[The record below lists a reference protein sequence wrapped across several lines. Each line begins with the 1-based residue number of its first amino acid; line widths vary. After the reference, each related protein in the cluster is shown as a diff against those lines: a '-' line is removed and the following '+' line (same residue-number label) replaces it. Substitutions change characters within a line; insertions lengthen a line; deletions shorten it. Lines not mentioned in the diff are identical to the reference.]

1 MRRERSGRLLL
12 AVAAATLVAL
22 GLVVVGAYLRLG
34 VDASTEP
41 TRAEPPVVHVAP
53 APPAPPA
60 GTFEV
65 ELEQRTGGFVDGI
78 DGLEVW
84 AGDVKAVSET
94 RFTLSFGEGSATVSL
109 RVGDTRAVLVDGR
122 RFSVHFARQEDSV
135 FGFSEDRAAIWI
147 TPRD

>member
-1 MRRERSGRLLL
+1 MPIVELE
-12 AVAAATLVAL
+12 
-22 GLVVVGAYLRLG
+22 YMI
-34 VDASTEP
+34 VDADSLDV
-41 TRAEPPVVHVAP
+41 RPVCDQVMAHF
-53 APPAPPA
+53 
-60 GTFEV
+60 GGGFEV